1 MDVSKDYWFLT
12 IIVVLFAVL
21 RIRKER
27 WIMQKVINKKIYDTE
42 RAKLVAK
49 YSNGLPISNFKHVY
63 EDLYVTK
70 KGQFFYMY
78 KVVHWQF
85 IAKK

>member
-1 MDVSKDYWFLT
+1 
-12 IIVVLFAVL
+12 
-21 RIRKER
+21 
-27 WIMQKVINKKIYDTE
+27 MQKVINKKIYDTE

-78 KVVHWQF
+78 KVVH
-85 IAKK
+85 